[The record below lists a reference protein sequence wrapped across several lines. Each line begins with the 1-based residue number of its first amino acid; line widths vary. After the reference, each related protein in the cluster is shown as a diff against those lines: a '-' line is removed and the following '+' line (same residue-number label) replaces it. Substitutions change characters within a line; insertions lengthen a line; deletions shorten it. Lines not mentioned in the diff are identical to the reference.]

1 MAYGY
6 INQQATPYSF
16 LKSRLWHAGLLQGPD
31 HFDVLNKHLSQG
43 MVRPG
48 ELVIVPEMSSAHCSG
63 EFGGFLRGE
72 YWKSTAI

>member
-16 LKSRLWHAGLLQGPD
+16 LKSQLWHAGLLQGPD

-43 MVRPG
+43 R
-48 ELVIVPEMSSAHCSG
+48 
-63 EFGGFLRGE
+63 
-72 YWKSTAI
+72 